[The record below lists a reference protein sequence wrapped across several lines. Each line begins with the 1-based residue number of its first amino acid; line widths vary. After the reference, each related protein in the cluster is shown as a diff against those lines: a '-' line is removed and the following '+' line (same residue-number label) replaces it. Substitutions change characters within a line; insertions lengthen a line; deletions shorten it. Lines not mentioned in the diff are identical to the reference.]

1 MAANIVC
8 YYNLAHKQGISMV
21 LPVVINKIE
30 FFLDKTSRLSHKY
43 SLFIRLL
50 HQADFVYIDSQPC
63 VTVMYDA
70 GDGSGVCG
78 GISVLL

>member
-1 MAANIVC
+1 MLCCFFGFVC
-8 YYNLAHKQGISMV
+8 
-21 LPVVINKIE
+21 
-30 FFLDKTSRLSHKY
+30 KY
-43 SLFIRLL
+43 SLYYAFFTKLILCIVM
-50 HQADFVYIDSQPC
+50 HIDNQPC